1 MSGFDVVGDVHGH
14 ADQLLRLLAKL
25 GYQRRSLNS
34 AWAHPDGRMVAFVGD
49 LINRGPASSAVIDI
63 VRGMTDAGSAFVVLG
78 NHEFNLLAATFEG
91 GEQVQKKYREHL
103 DWFRTIPFSLEVG
116 GIRVVHAVWHP
127 TSLKVIA
134 GRTCMDE
141 DFLRRAITKGTPEGQ
156 AVQTVLKGIKVP
168 IPDDQVYLDRF
179 GIRRSRGRIRWWLDP
194 RGLAYADLLFPS
206 YAGASAHSV
215 PSAVDLA
222 NSEPYPSDDPA
233 VFIGHYCLPVSEPK
247 IHGNVAC
254 VDGCVSCDGVL
265 WAYRHS
271 GERNLDP
278 VHLVQSDGC

>member
-14 ADQLLRLLAKL
+14 ADQLLRLLGKL
-25 GYQRRSLNS
+25 GYERRSLS
-34 AWAHPDGRMVAFVGD
+34 RRFAHPDGRMIAFVGD
-49 LINRGPASSAVIDI
+49 IINRGPASSEVIDI

-103 DWFRTIPFSLEVG
+103 DWFRTLPFSLEVG

-134 GRTCMDE
+134 GRTCSDE
-141 DFLRRAITKGTPEGQ
+141 DFLRRAITKGTPEHQ

-168 IPDDQVYLDRF
+168 IPEGQVYLDRF
-179 GIRRSRGRIRWWLDP
+179 GIIRSGGRIRWWLDP
-194 RGLAYADLLFPS
+194 RGLSYAELLFPA
-206 YAGASAHSV
+206 YARASADSR
-215 PSAVDLA
+215 PSASDLA
-222 NSEPYPSDDPA
+222 NAEPYQGDEPA

-254 VDGCVSCDGVL
+254 VDGCVTCDGIL
-265 WAYRHS
+265 WAYRYN
-271 GERNLDP
+271 GERTLDP
-278 VHLVQSDGC
+278 VHLVQSD

>member
-14 ADQLLRLLAKL
+14 ADQLLRLLGKL
-25 GYQRRSLNS
+25 GYERRSLNS
-34 AWAHPDGRMVAFVGD
+34 AFAHPDGRMIAFVGD
-49 LINRGPASSAVIDI
+49 IINRGPASSEVIDI

-103 DWFRTIPFSLEVG
+103 DWFRTLPFSLEVG

-134 GRTCMDE
+134 GRTCSDE
-141 DFLRRAITKGTPEGQ
+141 DFLRRAITKGTPEHQ

-168 IPDDQVYLDRF
+168 IPEGQVYLDRF
-179 GIRRSRGRIRWWLDP
+179 GIIRSGGRIRWWLDP
-194 RGLAYADLLFPS
+194 RGLSYAELLFPA
-206 YAGASAHSV
+206 YARASADSR
-215 PSAVDLA
+215 PSASDLA
-222 NSEPYPSDDPA
+222 NAEPYQGDEPA

-254 VDGCVSCDGVL
+254 VDGCVTCDGIL
-265 WAYRHS
+265 WAYRYN
-271 GERNLDP
+271 GERTLDP
-278 VHLVQSDGC
+278 VHLVQSD